1 MTLLTIVQNVA
12 KEAGFSA
19 PGSVIGNS
27 DDTAVMLLAIANRS
41 GKLLAQRPWARLQTE
56 YTFSLVASQ
65 ASYAF
70 PTDLGQFLDYTFWN
84 RTQYWQFRGSL
95 SPQIWQAYKSG
106 VNSTTPRQR
115 FRVKQ
120 GAIFI
125 DPTPST
131 TDSCVIEYTSSYW
144 VAPTATPTVGSKTAF
159 SVDTDVSI
167 LDEAAIE
174 MDTLWRFLN
183 RKGLAYAEEKDQAE
197 RYINTLFG
205 SETPSAPMSFSDS
218 DLTPWPPIPTLPST
232 GYSG

>member
-27 DDTAVMLLAIANRS
+27 DDTAVMLLALVNRS
-41 GKLLAQRPWARLQTE
+41 GKMLARRPWARLQTE

-70 PTDLGQFLDYTFWN
+70 PTDYATFLDFTFWN
-84 RTQYWQFRGSL
+84 RTQYWQMRGSL
-95 SPQIWQAYKSG
+95 SPQQWQAYKSG

-115 FRVKQ
+115 FRVKA
-120 GAIFI
+120 GAIYI

-131 TDSCVIEYTSSYW
+131 TDSCVVEYVSKYW
-144 VAPTATPTVGSKTAF
+144 VAPTATPTVGSKTEFA
-159 SVDTDVSI
+159 VDTDVSI

-174 MDTLWRFLN
+174 VDTLWRFLN

-197 RYINTLFG
+197 RYINDAFG
-205 SETPSAPMSFSDS
+205 TETPSQPMNFSGD
-218 DLTPWPPIPTLPST
+218 DLAPWPPLPSVPVT
-232 GYSG
+232 GYS